1 MGKKSLPWKNKLLSS
16 KRKRRPSKK
25 LTNKPWMTY
34 KPKKTRST
42 PCPSKRTSLNNK
54 LMTWT
59 PTWNK
64 KRSCEWTWNEPRGSW
79 KVTSDCLKKPSW
91 IWKMTSND
99 WKKKSRRTNSNTTN
113 WPLDWKTNNLWLLN
127 SKRRSRNCKPE
138 SKNWKKNSNPN
149 ELPELRLKNNE
160 PKSPENWKNCPND
173 SKKLVVPPLLKS
185 N

>member
-1 MGKKSLPWKNKLLSS
+1 MGKKSPPWKNKSPSS

-25 LTNKPWMTY
+25 LTNKPWMTC

-54 LMTWT
+54 LI
-59 PTWNK
+59 TWNK
-64 KRSCEWTWNEPRGSW
+64 KRNCEWTWNEPRGSW
-79 KVTSDCLKKPSW
+79 KVTSDCPKKPSW
-91 IWKMTSND
+91 TWKMTSH
-99 WKKKSRRTNSNTTN
+99 
-113 WPLDWKTNNLWLLN
+113 DWKTNNLWLLN
-127 SKRRSRNCKPE
+127 SKRRSRNCKLE

-149 ELPELRLKNNE
+149 ELPELRSKNND